1 MFRQKFEGVLI
12 FAKFQ
17 GHKAESWML
26 LTVIDVSIYVFS
38 IVFCALKYSVMKG
51 ISRR

>member
-17 GHKAESWML
+17 EHKPESWML
-26 LTVIDVSIYVFS
+26 LTVGLDEWLECGYWVIDVSI
-38 IVFCALKYSVMKG
+38 
-51 ISRR
+51 